1 MTPRR
6 FPYGYTMTD
15 GRIEICEDE
24 AEVIRWIF
32 QKRIELTSGYAIA
45 KTLHNACIAYFSGSI
60 RKAACKV
67 SKILYDARYIGEM
80 DYPAIVDK
88 GTFLA
93 VQEMK
98 GEPYCKKSPAFS
110 KEREYHTANFDYLP
124 SDEINRQEQVLMN
137 NQNTDKAAIFAVA
150 AAKYNCII
158 GRSTP

>member
-1 MTPRR
+1 MI
-6 FPYGYTMTD
+6 D
-15 GRIEICEDE
+15 GRIEICENE
-24 AEVIRWIF
+24 AEVIHRIF
-32 QKRIELTSGYAIA
+32 QKRIEHTSGYAIA
-45 KTLHNACIAYFSGSI
+45 KELHDSESLYFSDSI

-88 GTFLA
+88 DTFLA

-110 KEREYHTANFDYLP
+110 KEREYHTADFDYLP

-137 NQNTDKAAIFAVA
+137 DNDVDKSVIFALA

-158 GRSTP
+158 ERSTS